1 MNNMKY
7 NFYHFTFLVVLV
19 SFMSCQDDTRNF
31 DNKAYVDDHNT
42 TRTVFFEKKVA
53 EQELSLVVSIAR
65 PANRD
70 LALTYIPDLTLVD
83 DYNLANHINAQRLPV
98 TNYELPKADT
108 KILQGN
114 VKSNALSI
122 RFVKMNE
129 LDPDNIYVLPVTV
142 VSNDIEVMEK
152 ARTFYYI
159 IKEASLINVV
169 ADIEKNKCH
178 IDTWSTPEV
187 VRNLSQVTMEALIY
201 VRNFNRT
208 ISTIMGV
215 EDKFL
220 LRIGDERFPANQLQL
235 AVGDSKFPAAD
246 TKKGLPVNRWCHVAV
261 TYDSEEEKAKIYVD
275 GKLQSEGKL
284 SAGTVSLDVDGKDGF
299 YIGYS
304 YEEERYL
311 SGEISEC
318 RIWNRVLAEEEI
330 NAENHFY
337 QVEPTSQGLVAYWKC
352 NEGKGKIIEDKTGNG
367 NNLEAVSQLKWVTV
381 ALPEKKYE

>member
-215 EDKFL
+215 EGKFL

-304 YEEERYL
+304 YEEDRYL

-330 NAENHFY
+330 NVENHFY